1 MTELIALV
9 NDDVR
14 LKDERSKAK
23 ANRDKYKGVSN
34 DDVAFGKSKYAAHL
48 LESRL
53 SLMAP
58 CRYSSSYDSEPSCVY
73 CGCMASALHHMSL

>member
-1 MTELIALV
+1 VTELIALV

-48 LESRL
+48 S
-53 SLMAP
+53 
-58 CRYSSSYDSEPSCVY
+58 
-73 CGCMASALHHMSL
+73 